1 MMIFKEIYE
10 NKGRLGR
17 ENFGEVIK
25 VFNKK

>member
-10 NKGRLGR
+10 NKGRLGSG
-17 ENFGEVIK
+17 NFDEVIK